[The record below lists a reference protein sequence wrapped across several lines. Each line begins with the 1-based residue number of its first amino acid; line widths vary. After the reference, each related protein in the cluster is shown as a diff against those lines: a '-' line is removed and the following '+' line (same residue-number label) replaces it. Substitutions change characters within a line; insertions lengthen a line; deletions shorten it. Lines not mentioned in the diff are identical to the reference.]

1 MVGTGSMAGKPFF
14 KRGREG
20 PAVVRGLRHEFVCAI
35 YAVQAKLG
43 CRDNRI
49 EATVIVLAN
58 EELGLITC
66 GHRLPPAI
74 LRRSPLSTIQAC
86 RSCRAFGGGS

>member
-43 CRDNRI
+43 CRDN
-49 EATVIVLAN
+49 
-58 EELGLITC
+58 GS
-66 GHRLPPAI
+66 
-74 LRRSPLSTIQAC
+74 RRQ
-86 RSCRAFGGGS
+86 